1 MQHNRKSFSRR
12 ETLKLMAAG
21 VAAGLVPGAGIAAAE
36 RMRTRP
42 IPVSNEPL
50 PVVGLGTSRVFDH
63 APGDAV
69 YPQLSQVLAT
79 LNAFGG
85 TVVDTS
91 PMYGRAET
99 TLGEVAP
106 QSGVAENLF
115 WATKVWT
122 DGRQAGIRQ
131 MQDSMDKMGVDKL
144 DLIQVHNLVD
154 WETHLDTLEAW
165 KASGR
170 VRYTGITHYQASAFD
185 SLSRVMKARKPDFVQ
200 LNYSLFD
207 RAAEDRMLPLA
218 QELGIAVLV
227 NRPFQNGR
235 AFQVTRGK
243 DLPSIAR
250 DLEVTS
256 WAQLF
261 LKYVIAHPAVTCVI
275 PGTSKV
281 RHMRDNAGAGFG
293 PLPDEGQRK
302 ALRALAA
309 ELG

>member
-1 MQHNRKSFSRR
+1 MQDKRRGYTRR
-12 ETLKLMAAG
+12 EALKLAAAG
-21 VAAGLVPGAGIAAAE
+21 AAAGLVPGARAVAAGT
-36 RMRTRP
+36 MRTRP

-63 APGDAV
+63 APGDPP
-69 YPQLSQVLAT
+69 YPQLAGVLAA
-79 LNAFGG
+79 LNELGG

-106 QSGVAENLF
+106 ESGVGGALF

-122 DGRQAGIRQ
+122 DGKQAGIRQ
-131 MQDSMDKMGVDKL
+131 MQSSMEKMGVETM

-154 WETHLDTLEAW
+154 WETHMDTLEEW

-170 VRYTGITHYQASAFD
+170 IRYTGITHYQASAFD
-185 SLSRVMKARKPDFVQ
+185 SLARVMKARRPDFVQ

-207 RAAEDRMLPLA
+207 RAAEERMLPLA

-243 DLPSIAR
+243 ALPGLAGE
-250 DLEVTS
+250 LEATS

-261 LKYVIAHPAVTCVI
+261 LKYVLAHPGVTCVI

-281 RHMRDNAGAGFG
+281 RHMQDNAAAGVG
-293 PLPDEGQRK
+293 PLPDENQRE

>member
-1 MQHNRKSFSRR
+1 MRDTTGRLNRR

-21 VAAGLVPGAGIAAAE
+21 AAAGLVPAGRVIAAE

-42 IPVSNEPL
+42 IPVSHEPL

-63 APGDAV
+63 APQDEA
-69 YPQLSQVLAT
+69 YPRLARVLAA
-79 LNAFGG
+79 LNEFGG

-106 QSGVAENLF
+106 ESGVAGNLF

-122 DGRQAGIRQ
+122 DGKQAGIRQ
-131 MQDSMDKMGVDKL
+131 MQDSMDKMGVTKM

-154 WETHLDTLEAW
+154 WETHLDTLESW
-165 KASGR
+165 KESGR
-170 VRYTGITHYQASAFD
+170 IRYTGITHYQASAFD
-185 SLSRVMKARKPDFVQ
+185 SLARVMKARKPDFVQ
-200 LNYSLFD
+200 LNYSVFD
-207 RAAEDRMLPLA
+207 RAAEENMLPLA
-218 QELGIAVLV
+218 RDLGIAVLV
-227 NRPFQNGR
+227 NRPFLNGR

-250 DLEVTS
+250 DLQATS

-281 RHMRDNAGAGFG
+281 SHMRDNAGAGIG
-293 PLPDEGQRK
+293 PLPDKEQRK
-302 ALRALAA
+302 QLRALVEA
-309 ELG
+309 LG